1 METLANPYSA
11 LLLLGSV
18 MALPFIVVAST
29 SFVKI
34 ATVLLILRSALG
46 IQQAPPNMALYA
58 VALALS
64 VFIMAPVG
72 DAMLKEAARLE
83 QLGAFNS
90 IQTFLELGGSLFAP
104 IGEFLAKHSRP
115 EMTQLFTNRATIL
128 WPEEFRVSIGPNN
141 ILIQVPAFLLSE
153 LSLAF
158 QIAILVYLP
167 FVVIDL
173 VVANVLTALGMMMV
187 SPTLVSIPFKLLL
200 FVLIDGWYR
209 LLDGLV
215 LSYV

>member
-1 METLANPYSA
+1 METLANPYSS
-11 LLLLGSV
+11 LLLLGSAL
-18 MALPFIVVAST
+18 ALPFVVVAST
-29 SFVKI
+29 SFIKI
-34 ATVLLILRSALG
+34 ATVLLVLRSALG

-90 IQTFLELGGSLFAP
+90 VQTFLELGGALFAP
-104 IGEFLAKHSRP
+104 ISEFLAKHSRP
-115 EMTQLFTNRATIL
+115 EMTELFSSRATIL

-141 ILIQVPAFLLSE
+141 ILIQAPSFLLSE

-158 QIAILVYLP
+158 QIAILIYLP